1 VPREFGLRIHT
12 NQYHHR
18 GVVRIGHLGEP
29 DGGGKSTYPPPNGGA
44 MWPIV
49 GTCGL
54 VVTLGMDTR
63 AATRTQTPDAL
74 FEASH
79 PLRPLVLAGAVTLVA
94 YTGGVFAVWLGTGEY
109 VPNALKIPWIGA
121 ALIFVVIWFVLVV
134 TMWAR
139 RPNARE
145 AVRIWGHAS
154 VFITVTSQLVV
165 IWAIWIFFPLL
176 PDERRML
183 LSGMFLICS
192 PTQLIAAPENVTAN
206 RFGIVVSLGSLVT
219 WLVLEGSQLS
229 LIMAGFAAGI
239 GLMLYALCNY
249 VPGTVAQTVEA
260 RLAAEEAK
268 TELEVALVT
277 VANERDAKTRF
288 IAAAS
293 HDLGQ
298 PLQAASLFF
307 DQTMRAPDA
316 SSRARAAEGVRKSF
330 ASADQLLS
338 HMLNHLRLEADA
350 VSPHFAKLS
359 VGPILARIASQF
371 GPAAHEAGVNIKV
384 LATSA
389 RLRID
394 RVLFERALGNLIHNA
409 IVHSGASQ
417 ILVGVRKSGQAHV
430 RIWVIDN
437 GVGIAQVDATRVF
450 EDYYQGSDS
459 RAAAKSGFGL
469 GLSSVS
475 RLAILMDGA
484 AGLEPRWLSGSA
496 FYLEFPVIDP
506 TTLPT
511 REVVR

>member
-1 VPREFGLRIHT
+1 
-12 NQYHHR
+12 
-18 GVVRIGHLGEP
+18 
-29 DGGGKSTYPPPNGGA
+29 
-44 MWPIV
+44 
-49 GTCGL
+49 
-54 VVTLGMDTR
+54 MDR
-63 AATRTQTPDAL
+63 PAPQNTQSPDAL

-79 PLRPLVLAGAVTLVA
+79 PLRPLVLAGAVTLGA
-94 YTGGVFAVWLGTGEY
+94 YTGGVFAVWFGTGEY
-109 VPNALKIPWIGA
+109 VPNALKIPWLGA

-139 RPNARE
+139 RPDARE
-145 AVRIWGHAS
+145 AVRIWGRAS

-229 LIMAGFAAGI
+229 LVMAGFAAGI
-239 GLMLYALCNY
+239 GLMLYALCDY

-260 RLAAEEAK
+260 RLAAEDAK
-268 TELEVALVT
+268 AKLESALVT
-277 VANERDAKTRF
+277 VASERDAKTRF
-288 IAAAS
+288 IATAS

-307 DQTMRAPDA
+307 DQVLRAPDTV
-316 SSRARAAEGVRKSF
+316 SRTRAADGVRKAF

-350 VSPHFAKLS
+350 VAPHFTNVL
-359 VGPILARIASQF
+359 VGPIIARLATQY
-371 GPAAHEAGVNIKV
+371 GPAAREVGVNIKLV
-384 LATSA
+384 ATST

-417 ILVGVRKSGQAHV
+417 ILIGMRKSGQAHV
-430 RIWVIDN
+430 HIWVIDN
-437 GVGIAQVDATRVF
+437 GVGIAQIDASRVF
-450 EDYYQGSDS
+450 DDYYQGSDS
-459 RAAAKSGFGL
+459 RAVAKSGFGL
-469 GLSSVS
+469 GLSSVR

-484 AGLEPRWLSGSA
+484 AGLETRWLSGSA
-496 FYLEFPVIDP
+496 FYLEFPVISP
-506 TTLPT
+506 ASGPKK
-511 REVVR
+511 EVVR